1 MTGIEES
8 DIEKASNSFNFWWGD
23 WKKLMALILVITF
36 VHTSMLLIQLIWIV
50 IGSINGMLFFT
61 KRIMDRNNLHHGR

>member
-36 VHTSMLLIQLIWIV
+36 VHTSMLLIQLIWIG
-50 IGSINGMLFFT
+50 IGSIREMAVFSR
-61 KRIMDRNNLHHGR
+61 RIMSKNNSHIGR